1 MKTNFKPV
9 KDANLDLSI
18 GVNVN
23 FQKSGDVIY
32 ATFFEEG
39 MPNRTVVSNPIV
51 GTPVEKDGVTSKFLR
66 AVASSAKYSSKY
78 FRENKDAS

>member
-9 KDANLDLSI
+9 KLARGDLSY

-23 FQKSGDVIY
+23 FQIEGDLIY
-32 ATFFEEG
+32 ATFFEPD

-51 GTPVEKDGVTSKFLR
+51 GTPVEKDGITSKFLR
-66 AVASSAKYSSKY
+66 AVGSSAKYSSKY
-78 FRENKDAS
+78 FKENK